1 MYVFGYGFMFI
12 PYKFFDRFFSKFL
25 KNPDVAIF
33 NKVSAFAAVIVSV
46 VILSLKLI
54 AIHYTKSLT
63 IEASALDSFMDTI
76 ASLLAFFAIGY
87 SVKKADKNHGYG
99 HGKIEGLAALAQM
112 CFILLA
118 CGNIFVE
125 SYENFKNPTQIEHQS
140 IGICVM
146 LISSVLVY
154 LLVSLQLFS
163 SHKTKSMIVKSDS
176 LHYSADL
183 FMNFGVMLSI
193 ILSNSIKYIDCCVGV
208 AVGIYV
214 FVNAI
219 KICKRSVSDLM
230 DSELPQKYRDQV
242 LDKLKQDKRIR
253 KILRVRT
260 RSSGT
265 KKIVHADI
273 ELDRNLSLVE
283 SAKISLEIERNV
295 AALFLDC
302 EVLIVAYPEDE
313 KK

>member
-1 MYVFGYGFMFI
+1 MFI
-12 PYKFFDRFFSKFL
+12 PYKFFDRVFSKFT
-25 KNPDVAIF
+25 KNPDAALF
-33 NKVSAFAAVIVSV
+33 NKVPVFAAVIVSGI
-46 VILSLKLI
+46 ILSLKLI

-87 SVKKADKNHGYG
+87 SVKKADENHGYG
-99 HGKIEGLAALAQM
+99 HGKIEGLTALAQM
-112 CFILLA
+112 CFVLLA
-118 CGNIFVE
+118 CGNILVE
-125 SYENFKNPTQIEHQS
+125 SYESFKNPAPIEHQS

-146 LISSVLVY
+146 VISSILVY
-154 LLVSLQLFS
+154 TLVSLQRFS
-163 SHKTKSMIVKSDS
+163 AHKTKSVIVKSDS

-193 ILSNSIKYIDCCVGV
+193 ILSNSIQYLDCCVGV
-208 AVGIYV
+208 IVGIYV

-219 KICKRSVSDLM
+219 KICKRSINDLM
-230 DSELPQKYRDQV
+230 DSELPQKYRNQV
-242 LDKLKQDKRIR
+242 LDKLKADNRIR
-253 KILRVRT
+253 KILRLRT

-283 SAKISLEIERNV
+283 SSKISLEIERKI
-295 AALFLDC
+295 AELFIDC